1 LLFSVDGNDSIA
13 PARYS
18 NTPFT
23 TSFLYSCDVVD
34 RENGHFRVLQ
44 ESRVMNKVF
53 RNIGRIVVPA
63 LAASLWTVLP
73 AVGQTMVKSSASVSL
88 GSDRILRDGSITEI
102 ATNTLLQIDGTMRV
116 PSFSAATLKLDSQ
129 SLVKG
134 SGSLTVE
141 AGATL
146 VIDSSQGQFGKIQVD
161 NQGTV
166 ILKGLLDCSSGLDFE
181 TSGTLILANTS
192 VDNSSDLDTLQANVQ
207 ALYPSTGA
215 VFTIHN
221 GGVLTGSGVLD
232 GDLVVE
238 PGGKIVLTAPDP
250 KVSAASSM
258 LIRDSSGKIVKRK
271 PAMPTASPD
280 FMILNGDLS
289 MSSASLDITINTTYY
304 GQLSMTGM
312 ATIGN
317 CTLNVTLSG
326 YTPAYADAF
335 RIIKADSM
343 TGQFGSFNS
352 TALNFDNRGIIS
364 ITGGQAYRLSGY

>member
-1 LLFSVDGNDSIA
+1 
-13 PARYS
+13 
-18 NTPFT
+18 
-23 TSFLYSCDVVD
+23 
-34 RENGHFRVLQ
+34 
-44 ESRVMNKVF
+44 MNKVF